1 MEFFSLGVTVCNDW
15 EYCYSFS
22 LLNQFDLCF
31 VQSDVTLNTVLPL
44 SPLSL
49 LQLPQQQGRP
59 LNMLVRI
66 GIIIFIHRKES
77 RKALKKCRR

>member
-49 LQLPQQQGRP
+49 SFNC
-59 LNMLVRI
+59 LNN
-66 GIIIFIHRKES
+66 
-77 RKALKKCRR
+77 KADLSIC